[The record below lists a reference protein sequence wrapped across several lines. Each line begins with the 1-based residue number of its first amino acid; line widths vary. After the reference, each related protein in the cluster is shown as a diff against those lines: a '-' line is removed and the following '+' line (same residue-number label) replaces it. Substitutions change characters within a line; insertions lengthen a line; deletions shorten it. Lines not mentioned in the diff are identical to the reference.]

1 VSFLFRLVASAAFGL
16 GFLAEFSP
24 APPRV
29 PVFSRCV
36 GRPLQRCFAG
46 RLLLGSSSPG
56 SKAGRAC
63 LISWGERRA
72 EGAGWAVGAFGLI
85 TLLRQEGFGRWRHI
99 VAQKTA
105 LTPIRKFFTF
115 LSGARAW
122 GREDLNARRSAVKK
136 SCARGILP
144 RGPSE
149 LTKG

>member
-1 VSFLFRLVASAAFGL
+1 LSLQGELCFSTRGVGCFWL

-72 EGAGWAVGAFGLI
+72 EGASWAVGAFGLI
-85 TLLRQEGFGRWRHI
+85 TLLRQEGLAGGDI
-99 VAQKTA
+99 
-105 LTPIRKFFTF
+105 
-115 LSGARAW
+115 LS
-122 GREDLNARRSAVKK
+122 LKK
-136 SCARGILP
+136 LR
-144 RGPSE
+144 
-149 LTKG
+149 